1 MSMDAEQALAEL
13 TEISSQIELALIFD
27 SRAELIGTT
36 LADRRVAESLAFG
49 TAALLACSRRIA
61 AEEQG
66 EPTQIELA
74 YPEGSVLLVREGDLR
89 IAAVASPDPI
99 AGLAFFEL
107 RTCLRKLIGA
117 KPKRRRLGIRRA
129 RLVAAPQAKKNEH
142 EATSSSAGEDADVA
156 AQ

>member
-1 MSMDAEQALAEL
+1 MDAEQALSEL

-27 SRAELIGTT
+27 ARAELIGTT

-61 AEEQG
+61 DEERG

-74 YPEGSVLLVREGDLR
+74 YPEGSVLIVREGDLR
-89 IAAVASPDPI
+89 ILALTAPDPI

-117 KPKRRRLGIRRA
+117 KPKRRRMGIRRVCLA
-129 RLVAAPQAKKNEH
+129 VVPQAKKNEY
-142 EATSSSAGEDADVA
+142 EATGSGSGEEGDDAT
-156 AQ
+156 Q